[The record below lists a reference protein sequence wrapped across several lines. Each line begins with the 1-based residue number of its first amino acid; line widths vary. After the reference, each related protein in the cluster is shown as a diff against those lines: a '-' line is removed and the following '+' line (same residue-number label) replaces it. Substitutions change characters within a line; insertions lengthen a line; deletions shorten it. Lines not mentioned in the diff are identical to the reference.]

1 MTDRWKRFAL
11 AAFLLAAL
19 LFILLALQGQWSAF
33 AELGGST
40 SGSRIA
46 RPGWLLAAVGLG
58 ALNLLGMAAL
68 WTWLARR
75 WGEDVRYPEGM
86 AAWVGS
92 NLGRYIPGKVWQLA
106 GLAAFMRGTGR
117 SGSVAL
123 VSALVFQIVVLVSGI
138 AAALLTLG
146 NRISD
151 AFGGSILLPVGLAV
165 VLALILHPG
174 ILRRATAALA
184 KLLREDGPAVS
195 SLIERER
202 PTGGAYSWMLG
213 VALLLAWWVYGAGL
227 WFLIAGVSE
236 GPVSDIRTLTGVFAA
251 SYVAGYLSIVTP
263 GGLIVREGAMTLLL
277 TAATPLPAAA
287 AVGIAVLARLWTIVS
302 ELAAFAIAVLLRGG
316 LGKGEMHPDDA

>member
-1 MTDRWKRFAL
+1 MTDRWKRLAL
-11 AAFLLAAL
+11 AVFLLAAL

-33 AELGGST
+33 AELGRSK
-40 SGSRIA
+40 SGTWIA
-46 RPGWLLAAVGLG
+46 RPGWLLAALGLG
-58 ALNLLGMAAL
+58 TVNLLGMAAL

-75 WGEDVRYPEGM
+75 LGEDIRYPEGV

-146 NRISD
+146 NRIGD

-165 VLALILHPG
+165 ALALTLHPT

-184 KLLREDGPAVS
+184 KLLREDGPTVS

-227 WFLIAGVSE
+227 WFLVAGVSE
-236 GPVSDIRTLTGVFAA
+236 APVSDIRTLTGIFAA
-251 SYVAGYLSIVTP
+251 SYVAGYLAIVTP

-287 AVGIAVLARLWTIVS
+287 AVGIAVLARLWTIAS
-302 ELAAFAIAVLLRGG
+302 ELAAFGIAVLMRGG
-316 LGKGEMHPDDA
+316 LGKGETHPDDA

>member
-19 LFILLALQGQWSAF
+19 LFILLALQGQWRTF

-40 SGSRIA
+40 SGTWIA
-46 RPGWLLAAVGLG
+46 RPGWLLAALGLG
-58 ALNLLGMAAL
+58 TVNLLGMAAL
-68 WTWLARR
+68 WTWLARQ
-75 WGEDVRYPEGM
+75 WGEDLRYPEGM

-146 NRISD
+146 NRIGD

-165 VLALILHPG
+165 ALALILHPEA
-174 ILRRATAALA
+174 LRRATTALA

-195 SLIERER
+195 SVIERER
-202 PTGGAYSWMLG
+202 PTGRTYSWMLG

-227 WFLIAGVSE
+227 WFLVAGVSE
-236 GPVSDIRTLTGVFAA
+236 APVSDIRTLTGVFAA
-251 SYVAGYLSIVTP
+251 SYVGGYLSIVTP

-277 TAATPLPAAA
+277 TCGARAANSLPFYCIYEGRALRLVTHFTSHNDV
-287 AVGIAVLARLWTIVS
+287 AV
-302 ELAAFAIAVLLRGG
+302 
-316 LGKGEMHPDDA
+316 

>member
-19 LFILLALQGQWSAF
+19 LFILLALQGQWRAF

-40 SGSRIA
+40 SGTWIA
-46 RPGWLLAAVGLG
+46 RPGWLLAALGLG
-58 ALNLLGMAAL
+58 TVNLLGMAAL

-75 WGEDVRYPEGM
+75 WGEDLRYPEGM

-146 NRISD
+146 NRIGD

-165 VLALILHPG
+165 ALALILHPEA
-174 ILRRATAALA
+174 LRRATAALA

-195 SLIERER
+195 SVIERER
-202 PTGGAYSWMLG
+202 STGGAYSWMLG

-227 WFLIAGVSE
+227 WFLVAGVSE
-236 GPVSDIRTLTGVFAA
+236 APVSDIRTLTGVFAA

-302 ELAAFAIAVLLRGG
+302 ELAAFGIAVLLRGG
-316 LGKGEMHPDDA
+316 LGKGEMHTDDA

>member
-19 LFILLALQGQWSAF
+19 AFILLVLQGQWSAF

-40 SGSRIA
+40 SGTWSA
-46 RPGWLLAAVGLG
+46 RPGWLLAALGLG
-58 ALNLLGMAAL
+58 TVNLLGMAAL

-75 WGEDVRYPEGM
+75 LGEDVRYPEGV

-106 GLAAFMRGTGR
+106 GLAAFMRSTGR

-146 NRISD
+146 NRIGD
-151 AFGGSILLPVGLAV
+151 AFGGSILLPIGLAVGLA
-165 VLALILHPG
+165 LTLHPTV
-174 ILRRATAALA
+174 LRRATAALA

-195 SLIERER
+195 SVIERER
-202 PTGGAYSWMLG
+202 PTGGAYSWTLG

-236 GPVSDIRTLTGVFAA
+236 APVGDIRTLTGVFAA
-251 SYVAGYLSIVTP
+251 SYVAGYLAIVTP

-277 TAATPLPAAA
+277 TIATPLPAAA

-302 ELAAFAIAVLLRGG
+302 ELAAFGIAVLLRGG
-316 LGKGEMHPDDA
+316 LGKGKTPDDA